1 MIGLKIG
8 RPANRIASVP
18 VGMLAFLLFIAGT
31 QFTPTAALGT
41 DGYETDLVR
50 PLAPGIEYRRLI
62 RSDGPVVAHV
72 VRVQHNASLQPEA
85 VLSNDLVAGP
95 SPTTELTS
103 EMCRRVS
110 CIVAVNG
117 DFFHS
122 TGEPVGAVAH
132 AGRVLLSPDK
142 NHDQLAVSA
151 GGMFAGRVNWSG
163 RLTSSG
169 LGSMDLNGLNRQPVD
184 GVTLYTPDY
193 GPSTPVTARGTELT
207 LRIVELPRPM
217 GLGQTELVQL
227 VNFSESGGGTE
238 IKDGE
243 AVLLGVGAGA
253 DALRALWRRAGENLL
268 GQLALF
274 RLETSSS
281 MFESIG
287 GSPILLRGGQVAV
300 TGQESD
306 PTGLITDAHP
316 RTLIGWNENER
327 FLVVVDGRQPDYS
340 VGLTLPDAA
349 KLLAL
354 IGATEGINLDGGGSS
369 TLAVRG
375 TVVNRPSDR
384 LVVRDG
390 REQIVT
396 KPGPNDIV
404 VGHVERPVADAL
416 AVVATSPLTVLG
428 NVLGTNLVSPPAGV
442 PPPSSQD
449 DPASRP

>member
-1 MIGLKIG
+1 MLQSCPTSTVRIVAVTMVGLLLLI
-8 RPANRIASVP
+8 
-18 VGMLAFLLFIAGT
+18 VGTELP
-31 QFTPTAALGT
+31 PTAALGS
-41 DGYETDLVR
+41 DGYEADLVR
-50 PLAPGIEYRRLI
+50 PLAPGIEYRRLV

-72 VRVQHNASLQPEA
+72 VRVQHNSSLQLQA

-95 SPTTELTS
+95 PPTTELTS
-103 EMCRRVS
+103 QMCRRVV
-110 CIVAVNG
+110 CTVAVNG

-132 AGRVLLSPDK
+132 SGRILRSPEE
-142 NHDQLAVSA
+142 NHDQLIVSGA
-151 GGMFAGRVNWSG
+151 GGLSAGRVNWSA
-163 RLTSSG
+163 RLISSE
-169 LGSMDLNGLNRQPVD
+169 LGSVDLNGLNRQPVQ
-184 GVTLYTPDY
+184 GVTVYTPDY
-193 GPSTPVTARGTELT
+193 GPSTPVTSGGVEMR

-217 GLGQTELVQL
+217 GLGQTGLVQL
-227 VNFSESGGGTE
+227 LGFSESGGGSQ

-243 AVLLGVGAGA
+243 VVLLGVGAGA
-253 DALRALWRRAGENLL
+253 HSLRELWRRAQQSLL

-281 MFESIG
+281 MLESIG
-287 GSPILLRGGQVAV
+287 GSPILIRGGQIAV
-300 TGQESD
+300 TGQEHD

-316 RTLIGWNENER
+316 RTLVGWNANER

-340 VGLTLPDAA
+340 VGLALPDAA

-354 IGATEGINLDGGGSS
+354 VGATEGINLDGGGSS
-369 TLAVRG
+369 TLTIRG

-396 KPGPNDIV
+396 TPSPSDTV
-404 VGHVERPVADAL
+404 TGHVERPVADAL
-416 AVVATSPLTVLG
+416 AVVATSPLAVLG
-428 NVLGTNLVSPPAGV
+428 NVLGTDLVSPPAGV
-442 PPPSSQD
+442 PPPSPQD